1 MIRLIGILVVAAG
14 FALRV
19 NTLLVV
25 MAAGIATGLV
35 AGMSFNDIMALF
47 GEFFVRNRYV
57 TLTVVLMLPVVG
69 LLERHGLRERAETLI
84 KRARS
89 ATAGRVILLYTAVRQ
104 ISIAL
109 GVNIGGHPAMVR
121 PLVAPMAEAAA
132 LQRIRA
138 APRAEAAAL
147 QRIRALRPEAAGRQ
161 QVLPAPRGNAAAG
174 AVPDGLDENQVEK
187 IRAHA
192 AAGENVGNFFG
203 EDTVFAASAVLMI
216 QGILDAQG
224 YKVGQI
230 TLSMWGIPTA
240 LVAFGMLWWRVHLL
254 DRGLA
259 RGTATRTGEG
269 TGS

>member
-1 MIRLIGILVVAAG
+1 MIKLIGILVVAVG
-14 FALRV
+14 FALRF

-25 MAAGIATGLV
+25 MAAGVITGLV
-35 AGMSFNDIMALF
+35 AGLSFNDIMALF
-47 GEFFVRNRYV
+47 GEYFIRNRYV

-132 LQRIRA
+132 KARHGQLGD
-138 APRAEAAAL
+138 AL
-147 QRIRALRPEAAGRQ
+147 
-161 QVLPAPRGNAAAG
+161 
-174 AVPDGLDENQVEK
+174 VER

-230 TLSMWGIPTA
+230 TLSLWGIPTA
-240 LVAFGMLWWRVHLL
+240 FVAFGMLWWRVHLL
-254 DRGLA
+254 DRRIA
-259 RGTATRTGEG
+259 RGGPARADQEDRP
-269 TGS
+269 